1 MAKFI
6 YTIDGEEGLVQAH
19 TAAKAF
25 DLIQEEH
32 GVLPDTLTIQTED
45 RPEYETTDVFKKP
58 TYNTGIAK
66 AMETLICASILKD
79 FTPATVED
87 YTRESLSRD
96 AEKVWLKLST
106 VFDEHTEELMAA
118 FDGVMKRIKNIVKE

>member
-32 GVLPDTLTIQTED
+32 GVLPDTLTIQVEEE
-45 RPEYETTDVFKKP
+45 PVFKKP

-66 AMETLICASILKD
+66 EMETLICASILKD

-118 FDGVMKRIKNIVKE
+118 FDGVMKRIKNIV